1 MQFEPKVAAQHATLM
16 GYWCFVSLLLT
27 VLTRP
32 CPRGS
37 SQNLGGAGSPLRF
50 STVTPVPALVTCRP
64 REDFNLSGCV
74 HNYVLVLFPAL
85 IQDLQHLVKLRRKE
99 VERSDDGA
107 VWSKLILL
115 HDFLVVH
122 SVLRNVREGGGFVTK
137 RSARQ
142 QRSDHQSISVRN
154 PYSNNAGKKA
164 MEGESEENKGRKKK
178 AFQRQS
184 STIWGE
190 HFIEILPLSFPVY
203 FLRQRTRVVRPHH
216 IRRRGHQHHGR
227 CLALSAGR
235 SGTTLGRVK
244 NRSRG
249 KSSLKSNWQ
258 NSS

>member
-122 SVLRNVREGGGFVTK
+122 SVLRNVREGIRWFCYEEK
-137 RSARQ
+137 RTSATLRSSKHFCTESLLE
-142 QRSDHQSISVRN
+142 QRW
-154 PYSNNAGKKA
+154 K
-164 MEGESEENKGRKKK
+164 EGNGGRK
-178 AFQRQS
+178 
-184 STIWGE
+184 
-190 HFIEILPLSFPVY
+190 
-203 FLRQRTRVVRPHH
+203 
-216 IRRRGHQHHGR
+216 RR
-227 CLALSAGR
+227 
-235 SGTTLGRVK
+235 K
-244 NRSRG
+244 
-249 KSSLKSNWQ
+249 
-258 NSS
+258 